1 MQLNELK
8 PVAGSRFKRLRK
20 GRGLLP
26 VTVSLLV
33 VGRRVKRRTV
43 RPVLG
48 LKGAKCL
55 STGKSQSVV
64 SPA

>member
-1 MQLNELK
+1 MQLNELSLLLAHVSSGFVRV
-8 PVAGSRFKRLRK
+8 VAF
-20 GRGLLP
+20 LP